1 VLDLAR
7 EAALLTTLTLSRA
20 GALCAIHAFA
30 SNCRHEVR
38 YQLALGFGE
47 TLDRVGFARLA
58 GVRSGLSTRMG
69 AALRHASTLLAAQR
83 HQRRLLLFVTD
94 GEPHDIDIYD
104 RRYLVEDARRAVL
117 EACRLGLAVFC
128 VTLNPA
134 TDDYFRAIFGTGN
147 YRILDRIE
155 SLPKVLPA
163 MVLRLVR

>member
-1 VLDLAR
+1 M
-7 EAALLTTLTLSRA
+7 
-20 GALCAIHAFA
+20 HP
-30 SNCRHEVR
+30 EVR
-38 YQLALGFGE
+38 VNFGRSAGRLTGITRAEETATGLPAAIRGHGRIVLAVAGIHQIRDECPQVCHGRRKPHGLRGQPR
-47 TLDRVGFARLA
+47 DRR
-58 GVRSGLSTRMG
+58 
-69 AALRHASTLLAAQR
+69 
-83 HQRRLLLFVTD
+83 VTD